1 MTRQQAIEAIR
12 ASVAQG
18 TGTPIFEPDR
28 GAAVI
33 RLAQEL
39 ESAIIE
45 PVPALIGGIAYP
57 DMGLGEALAADS
69 PLVIARVGGN
79 WLGFLPSRQEFF
91 LAYGPSPTEL
101 NALGFYSPDAL
112 AEWHG

>member
-28 GAAVI
+28 NAAVI
-33 RLAQEL
+33 KLAQEL
-39 ESAIIE
+39 ESATIE

-57 DMGLGEALAADS
+57 DVGLGEALAAES
-69 PLVIARVGGN
+69 PLVIARAGDN

-101 NALGFYSPDAL
+101 NALGFFSPDAL